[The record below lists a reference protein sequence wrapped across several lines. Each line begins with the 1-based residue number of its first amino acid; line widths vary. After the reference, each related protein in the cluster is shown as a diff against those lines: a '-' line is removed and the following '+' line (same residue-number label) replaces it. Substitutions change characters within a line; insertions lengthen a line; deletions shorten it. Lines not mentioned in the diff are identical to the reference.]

1 MRFIYGLYQSTVIIK
16 LHVLP
21 NEPMFIGLYLQ
32 YLIQDSYILPVK
44 NAPKASSTSLVNE
57 NRFLLGRIVYK
68 YLERFFVQLIYI
80 NNFYIKGAE

>member
-1 MRFIYGLYQSTVIIK
+1 MY
-16 LHVLP
+16 HVMSQCLKYV
-21 NEPMFIGLYLQ
+21 YLQ

-80 NNFYIKGAE
+80 NNHQIDFKF